1 MKDTSKQKF
10 VSDVHVGKNRIRARK
25 PFRVEEDNSRR
36 YIRLEI
42 SSPMSLNKIKDVF
55 GNFWP
60 GENTPVIHGTI
71 LNISAGGLLVECD
84 QPLNEGDIV
93 SMRFTLQDVEALDNV
108 LGLVKRCDPE
118 EGCSLAGIE
127 FISRNRLEDK
137 LTSAEMELLTE
148 KVANFHQSVQKV
160 LERYLYHEQTA

>member
-1 MKDTSKQKF
+1 MKDTSKLKF
-10 VSDVHVGKNRIRARK
+10 VSDVNVEQNRIRASK
-25 PFRVEEDNSRR
+25 PFRVETDNNRR

-60 GENTPVIHGTI
+60 GENAPVIHGTI

-84 QPLNEGDIV
+84 QPLNEGDVV
-93 SMRFTLQDVEALDNV
+93 SMKFTVQDVEVLDNV

-118 EGCSLAGIE
+118 DDCSLAGIE
-127 FISRNRLEDK
+127 FISHNRLEDK

-160 LERYLYHEQTA
+160 LERYLYHEQPV